1 MGKWTIPNG
10 ISDDDLMVMR
20 NRLRYSIRTDC
31 ERMQKAN
38 ALPQNERA
46 GKYRK
51 AIEDL
56 TDLLISNGETLL
68 RIEIFGFLS
77 APLGDPKFMELW
89 LDGWLASSPVQRKIR
104 SGGDLLRRGDAD
116 EFFALCE
123 NLRSEEVKIIV
134 SYGKEK

>member
-1 MGKWTIPNG
+1 MGEWTIPKG
-10 ISDDDLMVMR
+10 ISDDELTVLR

-38 ALPQNERA
+38 ALPQHERA

-56 TDLLISNGETLL
+56 TGTLISNGETLL

>member
-1 MGKWTIPNG
+1 MGKWTIPKG
-10 ISDDDLMVMR
+10 ISDEELTVMR

-38 ALPQNERA
+38 VLPQNERF

-56 TDLLISNGETLL
+56 TDMLLSNGETLL

-89 LDGWLASSPVQRKIR
+89 LDRWLASSPVQRRIR
-104 SGGDLLRRGDAD
+104 SGADLLRRGDAD
-116 EFFALCE
+116 GFFALCE
-123 NLRSEEVKIIV
+123 NLRTEEVKIIV
-134 SYGKEK
+134 SYGKEE

>member
-1 MGKWTIPNG
+1 MGEWTIPKG
-10 ISDDDLMVMR
+10 ISDDALMTLR

-38 ALPQNERA
+38 ALPQNERI

-56 TDLLISNGETLL
+56 TDMLLSNGETLL
-68 RIEIFGFLS
+68 RIEIFGFLQ

-116 EFFALCE
+116 GFFALCE
-123 NLRSEEVKIIV
+123 NLRTEEVKIIV
-134 SYGKEK
+134 SYGKEE

>member
-10 ISDDDLMVMR
+10 ISDDDLTGMR

-56 TDLLISNGETLL
+56 TGTLISNGETLL

-77 APLGDPKFMELW
+77 APLVDPIFMELW
-89 LDGWLASSPVQRKIR
+89 LDCWLASSSVLWTMRCR
-104 SGGDLLRRGDAD
+104 GDLLRRGDAD
-116 EFFALCE
+116 GFFALCE
-123 NLRSEEVKIIV
+123 NLRTEEVKIIV
-134 SYGKEK
+134 SYGKEE

>member
-1 MGKWTIPNG
+1 
-10 ISDDDLMVMR
+10 
-20 NRLRYSIRTDC
+20 
-31 ERMQKAN
+31 MQKAN
-38 ALPQNERA
+38 ALPQHERA

-51 AIEDL
+51 AIADL
-56 TDLLISNGETLL
+56 TDMLLSNGEALM

-116 EFFALCE
+116 GFFALCE
-123 NLRSEEVKIIV
+123 KLRTEEVKIIV
-134 SYGKEK
+134 SYGKEE